1 MFKIAIVGAG
11 IIGKSH
17 SKAILQNP
25 DCELIAVCDVDEAKA
40 KEIAELHNAKCYTD
54 YKVMAEETE
63 MDAVILNL
71 PHFLHCEVTVYF
83 LEKGINVL
91 VEKPMANTTEECDR
105 MIEASKKSGAK
116 LAVGHVQRYYS
127 AVHEVKKIIDS
138 GKYGKLC
145 MITEVR
151 NCDYVTEDRPRWFLN
166 KKLAGGGIVMNYGA
180 HTLDRIMYVTGEKVA
195 EVHAIT
201 SNPISEHDID
211 VDVQMLLK
219 LTGDISAAI
228 TFCGN
233 RVPSEHETSYYFTD
247 GTVKIRGVDLYLFE
261 NNEFVKYEG
270 TYNLIE
276 RQLEEAIKWLKNEK
290 NELVTPEYGRE
301 IIRVLQEVVSDK

>member
-17 SKAILQNP
+17 SEAILKNSE
-25 DCELIAVCDVDEAKA
+25 CELVAVCDVDEAKA
-40 KEIAELHNAKCYTD
+40 KEIAEIHNAKCYTD
-54 YKVMAEETE
+54 YKKMAEEVK

-91 VEKPMANTTEECDR
+91 VEKPMANTTKECDE

-127 AVHEVKKIIDS
+127 AVREIKKIIES
-138 GKYGKLC
+138 EKYGKLC

-151 NCDYVTEDRPRWFLN
+151 NVNYVTEKRPKWFL
-166 KKLAGGGIVMNYGA
+166 KKALAGGGIAMNYGA
-180 HTLDRIMYVTGEKVA
+180 HSLDRIFYATGLRVE
-195 EVHAIT
+195 EVHAVT
-201 SNPISEHDID
+201 SNPVSDDDID

-219 LTGDISAAI
+219 LTGGASAVL
-228 TFCGN
+228 TYCGN
-233 RVPSEHETSYYFTD
+233 RVPGEYETSYYFTD
-247 GTVKIRGVDLYLFE
+247 GAVKIKGSELCLFE
-261 NNEFVKYEG
+261 DGKYVNYGG
-270 TYNLIE
+270 TANL
-276 RQLEEAIKWLKNEK
+276 LEKQIDEVVKWLKGKE
-290 NELVTPEYGRE
+290 NELVTPEYGK
-301 IIRVLQEVVSDK
+301 EVIGVIEQIV